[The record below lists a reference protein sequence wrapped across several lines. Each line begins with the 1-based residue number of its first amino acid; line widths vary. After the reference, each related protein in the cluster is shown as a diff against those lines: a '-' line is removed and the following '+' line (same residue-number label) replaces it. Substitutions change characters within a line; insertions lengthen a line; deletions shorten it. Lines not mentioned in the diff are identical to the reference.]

1 MRLPRAMATLQVV
14 VLGFLLVGCDTSAGG
29 GGGEGGAGG
38 GGSGGIGGVG
48 GGGAGGS
55 GSGGSGGVAGGG
67 GGGGG
72 VGGSGGGGGG
82 GGGDSSPDMSVPMD
96 GGAPLVWNKA
106 NLTNFESYPD
116 PDSPECKEF
125 NGCMYEGQFAFVDG
139 QQSEAWVMAHNIIAV
154 HSKDASY
161 ALKTF
166 RIRQGSLEIDAT
178 VYDECSDSD
187 CSGCCT
193 RNSQETGFLIDME
206 KYTMQR
212 FGSGDGIVDWACLD
226 CP

>member
-1 MRLPRAMATLQVV
+1 MRRRRALSVFFV
-14 VLGFLLVGCDTSAGG
+14 GFLLVACKPNEGG
-29 GGGEGGAGG
+29 GGGGGNGGGGAGGAGG
-38 GGSGGIGGVG
+38 GGGGHGGGGGVG
-48 GGGAGGS
+48 GGGGGN
-55 GSGGSGGVAGGG
+55 GG

-72 VGGSGGGGGG
+72 VLTW
-82 GGGDSSPDMSVPMD
+82 
-96 GGAPLVWNKA
+96 AKA

-116 PDSPECKEF
+116 PGSPECTMF
-125 NGCMYEGQFAFVDG
+125 NGCMYEGQFAFVNG
-139 QQSEAWVMAHNIIAV
+139 TMTEQWVMDHNIIAV
-154 HSKDASY
+154 HSKDAQY

-166 RIRQGSLEIDAT
+166 RIRQGSLQIDAT

-193 RNSQETGFLIDME
+193 RNSAETGFLIDME

>member
-1 MRLPRAMATLQVV
+1 MRLHRAIP
-14 VLGFLLVGCDTSAGG
+14 VLLLGSLLVACQTSAGG
-29 GGGEGGAGG
+29 AVGGNGGG
-38 GGSGGIGGVG
+38 G

-55 GSGGSGGVAGGG
+55 GGGGSGG
-67 GGGGG
+67 
-72 VGGSGGGGGG
+72 GGSGGGGGG
-82 GGGDSSPDMSVPMD
+82 GGGSGGVGGGGGGGSSSPDMSVPDMSVPD
-96 GGAPLVWNKA
+96 MAGPLVWHKA

-116 PDSPECKEF
+116 PDSDECRLYH
-125 NGCMYEGQFAFVDG
+125 GCDYEGLFAFVDG

-154 HSKDASY
+154 HSKDEQY

-166 RIRQGSLEIDAT
+166 RIKQGANQIDAT
-178 VYDECSDSD
+178 VYDECADSD

>member
-1 MRLPRAMATLQVV
+1 MRTLQV
-14 VLGFLLVGCDTSAGG
+14 LLFGSLLVACQTSAGG
-29 GGGEGGAGG
+29 GVGAGG
-38 GGSGGIGGVG
+38 
-48 GGGAGGS
+48 A
-55 GSGGSGGVAGGG
+55 
-67 GGGGG
+67 
-72 VGGSGGGGGG
+72 G
-82 GGGDSSPDMSVPMD
+82 GGGDSSPDMSVPD
-96 GGAPLVWNKA
+96 AGGPLVWQKA

-116 PDSPECKEF
+116 PNSPECTMY

-139 QQSEAWVMAHNIIAV
+139 QQSESWVMAHDIIAV
-154 HSKDASY
+154 HSKDAQY
-161 ALKTF
+161 ALKTL
-166 RIRQGSLEIDAT
+166 RIRQGALEVDAT

-193 RNSQETGFLIDME
+193 QNSQETGFLIDME